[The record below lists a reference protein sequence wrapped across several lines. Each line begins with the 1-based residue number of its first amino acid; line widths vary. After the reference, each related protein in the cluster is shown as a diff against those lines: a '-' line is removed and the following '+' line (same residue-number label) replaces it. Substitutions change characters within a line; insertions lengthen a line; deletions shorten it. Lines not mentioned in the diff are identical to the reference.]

1 MLRSRTPNLTG
12 GRDLPLAIVVGLA
25 LATVTFG
32 ALFYHPIAFTIVIG
46 VVTAI
51 AYLELRIVLRPVG
64 RRIDVVVLMV
74 ATATMLFGA
83 YNARHAGQTIGVL
96 ILLFGAFL
104 WHAADA
110 ERQDVVQSA
119 ATTLFFGLWVGF
131 LASFGVLLVTR
142 PDTGVIA
149 VLAVVGAAAVHDIG
163 AFAAGVKFGRHKIAP
178 TLSPNKTWE
187 GLAGGMLAAVIFGV
201 GVLPF
206 VGRLFDFLSGAI
218 VAGLVALASF
228 SGDLVES
235 MVKRDLG
242 VKDLGEVLPGHGG
255 ILDRVDG
262 ILFALPVG
270 FYAIELFA

>member
-1 MLRSRTPNLTG
+1 M
-12 GRDLPLAIVVGLA
+12 VGLA
-25 LATVTFG
+25 LATVTFA
-32 ALFYHPIAFTIVIG
+32 ALFYHPVAFTVVIG
-46 VVTAI
+46 LVTAI

-64 RRIDVVVLMV
+64 LRIDVVVLVV

-83 YNARHAGQTIGVL
+83 YNARHAGQAIGVL

-110 ERQDVVQSA
+110 ERRNVVRSV
-119 ATTLFFGLWVGF
+119 ATTMFFGLWVGF

-142 PDTGVIA
+142 PNTGTVA
-149 VLAVVGAAAVHDIG
+149 VLAVMGAAVAHDIG
-163 AFAAGVKFGRHKIAP
+163 AFATGVKLGRHKIAP

-187 GLAGGMLAAVIFGV
+187 GLAGGVIAAVVFGV
-201 GVLPF
+201 AVLPF
-206 VGRLFDFLSGAI
+206 VGRLFDFTSGAL
-218 VAGLVALASF
+218 VSGLVALASF

-255 ILDRVDG
+255 VLDRVDG
-262 ILFALPVG
+262 ILFALPIG
-270 FYAIELFA
+270 FFAIELFV